1 MSKVW
6 SLPPASL
13 FSGLPEGDTR
23 RLFQW
28 MHTASYEPDR
38 TVFSS
43 QVPGDVI
50 YSVRQ
55 GRLRLIQISTAGST
69 RRVASLQAGDLF
81 GSLELVSHG
90 FRRAQV
96 STESEVQLLVLR
108 KNALE
113 KLLKYEPA
121 MSERLI
127 DFLNAALARQ
137 YAPLYQAEARQ
148 CRGRILRLLEHT
160 VNHPDYA
167 HDGQSACGTRELC
180 ELTGASTEAVERVLE
195 ELQARRLLQVR
206 SGGLKILNP
215 EALRGVG
222 RC

>member
-1 MSKVW
+1 MTKIWYLSPV
-6 SLPPASL
+6 AL
-13 FSGLPEGDTR
+13 FAGLPEEDTR

-28 MHTASYEPDR
+28 MHTATYEAER

-50 YSVRQ
+50 YSVRR
-55 GRLRLIQISTAGST
+55 GCLRLIQISPGGST
-69 RRVASLQAGDLF
+69 RRITTLQAGDLF
-81 GSLELVSHG
+81 GSLELVPQG

-113 KLLKYEPA
+113 KLIKYEPA
-121 MSERLI
+121 MSGRLM
-127 DFLNAALARQ
+127 DFLNHFLAEQ

-148 CRGRILRLLEHT
+148 CRGRILRLLQHT
-160 VNHPDYA
+160 LSHPDYA
-167 HDGQSACGTRELC
+167 HEGQSACGTRELS

-195 ELQARRLLQVR
+195 ELQARRLIQVR
-206 SGGLKILNP
+206 SGGLKILNA
-215 EALRGVG
+215 EALRGG